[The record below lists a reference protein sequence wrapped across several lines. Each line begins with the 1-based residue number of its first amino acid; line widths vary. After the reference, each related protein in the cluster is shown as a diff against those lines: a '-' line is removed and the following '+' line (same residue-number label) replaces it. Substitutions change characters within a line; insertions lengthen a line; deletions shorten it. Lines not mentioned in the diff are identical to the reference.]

1 MTETGEPLLEV
12 EGLSTSFFSQDGTVK
27 AIQDASFSLHPG
39 EILGIV
45 GESGS
50 GKTMTALS
58 IMGLVPYPGRVVSGS
73 IRLRGKDLLAIEEDE
88 RRKLRGNTMAMIFQ
102 DPIASLNPLMTI
114 GGQIAEIINAHMI
127 ASPEAVQDGTLNALK
142 SVGLPEPERV
152 AASYP
157 WELSGG
163 MCQRIMLAMMMIL
176 EPELLIADEPTS
188 SLDTTLQAEMLE
200 RIQSLSEERNTAVIL
215 ITHNMG
221 VVARVAD
228 RVMVMYGGRMME
240 TAETVD
246 LFTHPAHPYTWALL
260 NAVPRLDD
268 TERGLRAVPGAPP
281 DLMNPVDECPFLA
294 RCNKATVAC
303 RTSPMPPM
311 EHSDMLSEEHLLAC
325 YNPIWQERGVDGH

>member
-1 MTETGEPLLEV
+1 
-12 EGLSTSFFSQDGTVK
+12 
-27 AIQDASFSLHPG
+27 
-39 EILGIV
+39 
-45 GESGS
+45 
-50 GKTMTALS
+50 MTALS